1 MKKIIIP
8 VVGFLVIF
16 LLSGCSNLPDEKE
29 TNKNEPEVPTS
40 TPTSEKLKICPD
52 EWVVNKMPTTGTKK
66 NEQYFIIDGKRQE
79 IENFDIDWIESN
91 CKIEKEEVF

>member
-8 VVGFLVIF
+8 AFTFLIIF
-16 LLSGCSNLPDEKE
+16 VLSGCNTPNEKE
-29 TNKNEPEVPTS
+29 NDKNKQENPISIPQ
-40 TPTSEKLKICPD
+40 SEKIKKCPD
-52 EWVVNKMPTTGTKK
+52 EWVINKMPTTGPKK
-66 NEQYFIIDGKRQE
+66 DEQYLIVDGKRQE